1 MKHLATIRILCGF
14 LVVTWALSPLLI
26 AQTACLEGAASKNT
40 FDVSFDRTNANHA
53 SFSCDLHVSASVA
66 RNVLESLRT
75 GILYHDTVAL
85 NRALR
90 YPVTVVLPSSGKEG
104 GEKQVEIHNAQE
116 WYALQKSALNQDQL
130 QAVVSSWLGNI
141 TVVGPSGF
149 NPGFIIGNGLA
160 FFKYVG
166 PDQLAVRHINLA
178 S

>member
-1 MKHLATIRILCGF
+1 MKHIRTFRIVCRF
-14 LVVTWALSPLLI
+14 LVVPWALSPLLM

-40 FDVSFDRTNANHA
+40 FDVSFDRTNATHA

-75 GILYHDTVAL
+75 GVLYHDTVAL

-104 GEKQVEIHNAQE
+104 GEMQVEIHNAQE
-116 WYALQKSALNQDQL
+116 WYALQKSALNPDQF
-130 QAVVSSWLGNI
+130 QTIASSWLGNI
-141 TVVGPSGF
+141 TVVGTSGF
-149 NPGFIIGNGLA
+149 NPGFIIGNGLV
-160 FFKYVG
+160 FFKYIG
-166 PDQLAVRHINLA
+166 PDQLAVTHINLT